1 MSGFGLQFLNGIG
14 EAYDKPTQDYADL
27 ENKSITEE
35 AHNVSFNKGN
45 NMNEEINE
53 VPASDGRCYCN
64 CTKEDCVK
72 SNKMVKYALVFAV
85 GAIAGQWIKKIFKD

>member
-35 AHNVSFNKGN
+35 THNVSFNKGN

-53 VPASDGRCYCN
+53 VPASDGRCYCA